1 MSINITVHSS
11 QPAAPSGSNPFA
23 SLESVRKAENDK
35 LRKARLEQVRQ
46 QSKQLAAKV
55 RRNFKTAKEK
65 ELANVEKLREAELKS
80 WKQKHIAKLQ
90 TDYQHCLEDVG
101 EAHKA
106 AEAADQCEIWFQ
118 EKRATQQ
125 AAALQRGR
133 QAEQKLAKD
142 IQDRESR
149 KVKKKRDYVPS
160 KSVAIQVS
168 VPAEQKKDAP
178 VQVDDSSSYANTVS
192 AFEQF
197 KRGSKAN
204 SVPDLRVPD
213 DRPLSPDFL
222 SSDEELLPATGKNK
236 ENIPAQSSASSKRI
250 DTLYY
255 NPTSF
260 TSPETIQHQAST
272 TQQKPIKPFT
282 QISDFVRRRR
292 QEKSH
297 QYAHPHDPPMK
308 DFPTYSSQKIVQFD
322 DLSENTLSFPTSAA
336 MGGSILE
343 SPRKPVRK
351 LVEHPKTI
359 PIKSKASS
367 PSKRSATATTDSTT
381 SAVGATSSKVQYYD
395 FNTKYRKEYDQPS
408 AFVTRNDHPREGELN
423 AMQEAD
429 RLERLQAEMLNARR
443 QLPVGPDRSQNALEK
458 LQMRKDYENLQAEL
472 DKLVRA
478 ESQVKGL
485 DVTSKPLMTETRQRQ
500 QTEARQ
506 KRMNQAVEDLL
517 KKRVLIT
524 CPVVRDPPKG
534 VQLANRPSQ
543 INVAAGM
550 GNAVHV
556 PGDDSVVRD
565 SSDSCSTIM
574 LGYDRGNERAG
585 IPLPEADKVAKLKDL
600 LQKVNEQK
608 RLLTEELKKE
618 EEIDRELKVPVV
630 GFKSTKTQ
638 TDNGI
643 KKLQQ
648 RQRELEVQQK
658 QLHEKEKEIH
668 ELEKQLKEKLNRL
681 EKEKPKPK
689 IPIQIE
695 TKGSGNAEVQTI
707 HDNSSTVS
715 NDSIQSGSEIP
726 VKIVITV
733 NDKSKKKVKK
743 TPKKAVP
750 EVRKRKKA
758 KEAKDVVD
766 QPVDPPKIPVKSSQ
780 KVKEI
785 PQSPI
790 ITQKV
795 FPEPPKAIP
804 EQTEASPI
812 SSTTSTVYRQLPAKI
827 DNRAGQL
834 LKQLA
839 QLQAP
844 PQKQAKPQR
853 PDSAP
858 KHLLKK
864 TAPPP
869 PVPSTRVQQR
879 GQNLNPNLMQY
890 IVRLLGMSRQSI
902 EQLGVSSSTT
912 VSTPHE
918 SVVNVSANQSSS
930 AEEVTS
936 RDQSRMDKLRR
947 FIDENYNFLQEIDET
962 LKEQELSGTADENIS
977 RVEDVWMKTL
987 SRKEK
992 EIRREKP
999 KMAAPPTGQ
1008 SPPVRDSSLKSILKS
1023 PKKTPAKVATIM
1035 TPQGNVEVIDLTDR
1049 AEQEALEKYS
1059 HLAENC
1065 SKRISELSDMIQK
1078 VREEKKKL
1086 IENSLSSSDQPES
1099 STKYLDLPR
1108 SQQKAPQAPEAAGIS
1123 PQSAKDD
1130 PVSEEINN
1138 IFTNSRQIGLSKD
1151 SGIAMSRPVTSSDYR
1166 DSPDTRPA
1174 NAGAPQFESSEDL
1187 SSREMVAPAVSVA
1200 FEPLLKDIPKVSPRL
1215 PHVETNDQAVPPE
1228 PKDIPL
1234 AKRTKPPVAIT
1245 RYSPQLEEPIAAHE
1259 LSTIPEVETPL
1270 ASKANISV
1278 VPSEKLDPAEQLL
1291 VEVRDKLL
1299 EHARAL
1305 GYEDFP
1311 NYQQYVRE
1319 QNLEGTRY
1327 DPEKTSYSRLH
1338 DLLEVTDR
1346 SDLRYQNFPVPA
1358 PEMNI
1363 TEESNKQNNKKAEL
1377 DSNSS
1382 SSTTL
1387 PDVVAELKLRKII
1400 DKSFDNSLD
1409 DSNLSTPESG
1419 SLLALHPLPEKS
1431 PIKAH
1436 QNQNDGHKTP
1446 EQSVSETTASL
1457 ERDLNQLGLRWASTM
1472 LKKNQQ
1478 ALLQDHSSSSSLSPA
1493 EDIRRQSG
1501 RNPQPLPSLR
1511 DDPNDSQNAVA
1522 GKPLN
1527 LKEFIA
1533 RELMIRT
1540 HSDPSSLSES
1550 SSPCSLLLRS
1560 LLDISHINASTTPE
1574 LLTQT
1579 TDRNIQRTSTPVA
1592 TKSSSGTTPREA
1604 NKDDGSLNNITNGLF
1619 SAESRISSVRMSSSS
1634 SGGENKLTVPNVRL
1648 DVERYDNGRDK
1659 ERK

>member
-11 QPAAPSGSNPFA
+11 QAPSSSGGNPFA
-23 SLESVRKAENDK
+23 NLESVRKAENDK

-55 RRNFKTAKEK
+55 RRNFQTAKEK
-65 ELANVEKLREAELKS
+65 ELANVEKLREAELKN
-80 WKQKHIAKLQ
+80 WKQRHIAKLQ
-90 TDYQHCLEDVG
+90 ADYQHCLEDVG

-106 AEAADQCEIWFQ
+106 AEAAEQCEVWFQ
-118 EKRATQQ
+118 EKKATQQ

-142 IQDRESR
+142 IQDREAR
-149 KVKKKRDYVPS
+149 KSKKKKEYVPT
-160 KSVAIQVS
+160 KSVAVQVS
-168 VPAEQKKDAP
+168 APAEQKKDAP
-178 VQVDDSSSYANTVS
+178 VQVDDSSTYANTVS

-197 KRGSKAN
+197 KKGSKAN
-204 SVPDLRVPD
+204 SVPDLRMH

-222 SSDEELLPATGKNK
+222 SSDEELLHGIDKNK
-236 ENIPAQSSASSKRI
+236 ENIPTINSTTSKRI
-250 DTLYY
+250 DTLYC

-260 TSPETIQHQAST
+260 TSPETIQQQASAIR
-272 TQQKPIKPFT
+272 QQPIKPFT
-282 QISDFVRRRR
+282 QVSEFVKRRRE
-292 QEKSH
+292 EKLH
-297 QYAHPHDPPMK
+297 QHAHPHEPITK
-308 DFPTYSSQKIVQFD
+308 DIPTYCSQKNVQFD
-322 DLSENTLSFPTSAA
+322 DLSENTLSFPTSTALDR
-336 MGGSILE
+336 SILE

-351 LVEHPKTI
+351 LVEQPKVI
-359 PIKSKASS
+359 PLKGKPS
-367 PSKRSATATTDSTT
+367 PSKRSTTDSN
-381 SAVGATSSKVQYYD
+381 SAGATSSKVQYYD
-395 FNTKYRKEYDQPS
+395 YNTKYRKEYDQPS
-408 AFVTRNDHPREGELN
+408 AFVQRNDKPREGELN
-423 AMQEAD
+423 AMQEAS
-429 RLERLQAEMLNARR
+429 RLERLQAEMLKARR
-443 QLPVGPDRSQNALEK
+443 QIPAGPDRSQTALEK
-458 LQMRKDYENLQAEL
+458 LQMRKDYENLQLEL
-472 DKLVRA
+472 DKLIKA
-478 ESQVKGL
+478 ESQAKGQ
-485 DVTSKPLMTETRQRQ
+485 DVTRKPLMTETRQRQ

-524 CPVVRDPPKG
+524 CPIVRDPPRG
-534 VQLANRPSQ
+534 VQLSNRPSQ
-543 INVAAGM
+543 VNVAAGI

-556 PGDDSVVRD
+556 PGDDSILREATN

-574 LGYDRGNERAG
+574 LGYDQSNVRAG
-585 IPLPEADKVAKLKDL
+585 IPLPEADKVAKLKEL

-618 EEIDRELKVPVV
+618 EEIEHELKVPIVNI
-630 GFKSTKTQ
+630 KSTKTQ

-648 RQRELEVQQK
+648 RQQELEAQQK
-658 QLHEKEKEIH
+658 QLHEKEKEIR

-681 EKEKPKPK
+681 EKEKSKSK
-689 IPIQIE
+689 VPIHIE
-695 TKGSGNAEVQTI
+695 TNGTGSADVQMA
-707 HDNSSTVS
+707 HDNSSTGS

-743 TPKKAVP
+743 TPKKILP
-750 EVRKRKKA
+750 EARKRKKA
-758 KEAKDVVD
+758 KDVVD
-766 QPVDPPKIPVKSSQ
+766 RPIESQ
-780 KVKEI
+780 KTRGK
-785 PQSPI
+785 SPK
-790 ITQKV
+790 KV
-795 FPEPPKAIP
+795 EAIP
-804 EQTEASPI
+804 EKPIEVPKVHSEPPRTVPEPMEASPI
-812 SSTTSTVYRQLPAKI
+812 SSTTSTVYRQLPSKI

-839 QLQAP
+839 QQQAP
-844 PQKQAKPQR
+844 PPKPVKSQR
-853 PDSAP
+853 RESAP
-858 KHLLKK
+858 KHQLKK
-864 TAPPP
+864 TTPPP
-869 PVPSTRVQQR
+869 ARPAPIAQAQQR
-879 GQNLNPNLMQY
+879 GQNFNPNLMQY
-890 IVRLLGMSRQSI
+890 IVRLLGMSRHSI

-912 VSTPHE
+912 VSTPHD
-918 SVVNVSANQSSS
+918 SVTNVSANQSSS
-930 AEEVTS
+930 VEEQTS
-936 RDQSRMDKLRR
+936 RDQVRMDKLRR

-962 LKEQELSGTADENIS
+962 LKEQELSGTADDNIS

-992 EIRREKP
+992 EVRREKP
-999 KMAAPPTGQ
+999 QIAAPPLGQ

-1049 AEQEALEKYS
+1049 AEQEVLEKYS

-1086 IENSLSSSDQPES
+1086 IENSLSSSEQPES

-1108 SQQKAPQAPEAAGIS
+1108 SQQKAPAAETS
-1123 PQSAKDD
+1123 PQSAKED

-1138 IFTNSRQIGLSKD
+1138 IFTKSRQIGLSKD

-1166 DSPDTRPA
+1166 DSPDARPP
-1174 NAGAPQFESSEDL
+1174 NAGAPQFESSEEL
-1187 SSREMVAPAVSVA
+1187 SSREMAPTGSVA

-1215 PHVETNDQAVPPE
+1215 HNAETNTQPVPTIVTQE

-1234 AKRTKPPVAIT
+1234 AKRTKPPVAVI

-1270 ASKANISV
+1270 ASKINISV

-1291 VEVRDKLL
+1291 IEVRDKLL
-1299 EHARAL
+1299 DHARAL

-1338 DLLEVTDR
+1338 ELLEVTDK
-1346 SDLRYQNFPVPA
+1346 SDHLRYQNFPVPA
-1358 PEMNI
+1358 PEMNV
-1363 TEESNKQNNKKAEL
+1363 TEESANANNKKPEL
-1377 DSNSS
+1377 ESNSS

-1409 DSNLSTPESG
+1409 DSNLSTPDSG

-1431 PIKAH
+1431 PIKSH
-1436 QNQNDGHKTP
+1436 QNQNDPRKTP
-1446 EQSVSETTASL
+1446 DQSVSETTASL
-1457 ERDLNQLGLRWASTM
+1457 ERDLNQLGLRWASSM

-1478 ALLQDHSSSSSLSPA
+1478 ALLQEHSSSSSLSPA
-1493 EDIRRQSG
+1493 EDIRRLSA
-1501 RNPQPLPSLR
+1501 RKSKPLPSLR
-1511 DDPNDSQNAVA
+1511 DDPNDSQNTVS

-1527 LKEFIA
+1527 LKEFVA

-1540 HSDPSSLSES
+1540 HSDPNSLSDS
-1550 SSPCSLLLRS
+1550 SSPCSMLLRS
-1560 LLDISHINASTTPE
+1560 LLDISHINTSTPE

-1579 TDRNIQRTSTPVA
+1579 TDKNIQRTSTPVA
-1592 TKSSSGTTPREA
+1592 TKSSSGGTPREIAVA
-1604 NKDDGSLNNITNGLF
+1604 NDGSLNVTNGLF
-1619 SAESRISSVRMSSSS
+1619 SGESRISSVHMSSS

-1648 DVERYDNGRDK
+1648 DVHRYAKGRDTAQK
-1659 ERK
+1659 